1 MGILARPSGNLAKHR
16 VSFEEA
22 TTLFLKSEL
31 SDWMRSSYKRSDFK
45 TIERGKYAARL
56 RQSTNVIV
64 LDSEVAKVFH
74 EAVNKALR
82 GLIEL
87 ARASAAPERRTRTP

>member
-1 MGILARPSGNLAKHR
+1 MKKG
-16 VSFEEA
+16 
-22 TTLFLKSEL
+22 KSEL
-31 SDWMRSSYKRSDFK
+31 NDWMRSSYKWSDFK
-45 TIERGKYAARL
+45 KIERGKYAGRM

-64 LDSEVAKVFH
+64 LDPEVAKVFPNNK
-74 EAVNKALR
+74 AVNKALR

>member
-1 MGILARPSGNLAKHR
+1 M
-16 VSFEEA
+16 
-22 TTLFLKSEL
+22 
-31 SDWMRSSYKRSDFK
+31 
-45 TIERGKYAARL
+45 

-64 LDSEVAKVFH
+64 LDPEVAKVFPNN

-87 ARASAAPERRTRTP
+87 ARASATPERRTRTP